1 MQRIIALLTSHMQT
15 NLMQKEYFHFNCFNV
30 NQWESAGLGLGLLLQ
45 KDLYLSRKNILCLN
59 LGSCFSMSI
68 IVNLFIVSTR
78 SQIYAYV

>member
-1 MQRIIALLTSHMQT
+1 
-15 NLMQKEYFHFNCFNV
+15 MQKEYFHFNCFNV

-45 KDLYLSRKNILCLN
+45 KDLYLLRKNILCLN

-68 IVNLFIVSTR
+68 IVNLYNIVSPR